1 MSLRRQAVDLY
12 ETTPGATVR
21 GIAQDLGISRGTLRE
36 WLHRWG
42 TGRKTGPDGAPAP
55 SPLKPKTG
63 LTGGTAVPAPTGTQT
78 PAQAGAESME
88 ERVARPSGGE
98 RRLAGGAGQAD
109 PGAGDLP
116 GRRPSMFRGGDDPV
130 EAAFPVRRRPCS
142 HLSGGSGCASWAG
155 VARSSYYAWKQ
166 AAPRRAERAAA
177 DAALTERIRQII
189 HGDRA
194 MGALRTRRRTQ
205 RRDR

>member
-88 ERVARPSGGE
+88 ERVAR
-98 RRLAGGAGQAD
+98 L
-109 PGAGDLP
+109 
-116 GRRPSMFRGGDDPV
+116 
-130 EAAFPVRRRPCS
+130 EAEN
-142 HLSGGSGCASWAG
+142 
-155 VARSSYYAWKQ
+155 
-166 AAPRRAERAAA
+166 AALRAERTKLTREKEILQQAAKYFA
-177 DAALTERIRQII
+177 GETIW
-189 HGDRA
+189 
-194 MGALRTRRRTQ
+194 
-205 RRDR
+205 